1 MPVWVVRDRSGATA
15 DSKRSAASTA
25 ESQPLLGA
33 TLAPDTRL
41 CTEGARVYRAVTR
54 KLGITHRPLN
64 RSAGLRV
71 LAGAYPLHN
80 VNAYD
85 SRLKDWMRR
94 FPGVAPT
101 YLENYL
107 GWRRWLERW
116 GPNNNPRVGLYAALG
131 CENRF
136 QRLTQT

>member
-1 MPVWVVRDRSGATA
+1 MGPTSPTPAKRPPRQRGPARQARGSGQDHVPVWVVRDRSGATA

-25 ESQPLLGA
+25 ESQPRLGA

-80 VNAYD
+80 VNAYPIFVIATQNI
-85 SRLKDWMRR
+85 SFFQWVII
-94 FPGVAPT
+94 F
-101 YLENYL
+101 
-107 GWRRWLERW
+107 RWW
-116 GPNNNPRVGLYAALG
+116 VWALH
-131 CENRF
+131 
-136 QRLTQT
+136 L